1 MHTYIR
7 ALLGE
12 RPLAPDVFAPP
23 CLIDETAFISH
34 RHEQALDGWSYPLIR
49 ICVERFNLF
58 VYRLY
63 DHRLVRSKVVP
74 IM

>member
-1 MHTYIR
+1 MRTYIR
-7 ALLGE
+7 ALFGE

-23 CLIDETAFISH
+23 CLIGQTAFISH
-34 RHEQALDGWSYPLIR
+34 RNEQALDGWSYPLIR
-49 ICVERFNLF
+49 ICVESLNLF
-58 VYRLY
+58 MYWLY